1 MKNIYNTLTNLIEL
15 EEKTLKEHQE
25 TINKWTN
32 SIDNKELSSDEA
44 NKIYSPIC
52 ESYHN
57 MHHSLYTQYYNIVHS
72 LIPNEIFDI
81 IQKEIDY
88 DFMSIKFVNEL
99 KNYI

>member
-25 TINKWTN
+25 TINKWTYT
-32 SIDNKELSSDEA
+32 IDNKELTSEEA

-52 ESYHN
+52 EEYHN
-57 MHHSLYTQYYNIVHS
+57 MHDTLYTQYYNLVHS
-72 LIPNEIFDI
+72 LITNDI
-81 IQKEIDY
+81 ADEIQKKINY
-88 DFMSIKFVNEL
+88 NFMSIDFINEL